1 LHPEPMF
8 PRGHR
13 SGALVALAVALVLAL
28 IGWGAVSL
36 RPVVSFAPS
45 PMEIPVGGV
54 RASVVQRNLADT
66 RRLMPGGVVEAGWL
80 PSGFVLTQAEYSPGG
95 AGEPTVSLDLYYTAG
110 ANHVASVHI
119 WQTLATDLAGK
130 DPVGIGQWLDIDA
143 ASWSALTLDDGRLQ
157 LSTRTR
163 DGRTISLDGNLSAD
177 LMRRIAGQ
185 LVRRG
190 G

>member
-1 LHPEPMF
+1 M
-8 PRGHR
+8 
-13 SGALVALAVALVLAL
+13 LAVLL
-28 IGWGAVSL
+28 IGWGIINL
-36 RPVVSFAPS
+36 PPVVSFTPS

-54 RASVVQRNLADT
+54 RADVVQRNLADA

-80 PSGFVLTQAEYSPGG
+80 PSGFVLSQAAYGPGG
-95 AGEPTVSLDLYYTAG
+95 AGEPIDSLDLSYTAG
-110 ANHVASVHI
+110 AGHVSSVHI
-119 WQTLATDLAGK
+119 WQTLAPDLGGK

-143 ASWSALTLDDGRLQ
+143 ASWSALTLDGGRLQ

-163 DGRTISLDGNLSAD
+163 DGRTISIDGDLSAD

-185 LVRRG
+185 LVTRG